1 VALHS
6 QVLSLLLVAPAS
18 ARELPPPVSVPSAAA
33 AALASGGAGCVV
45 ALLLLPLE
53 GLTLLLL
60 LLLLLLRLCCGFA
73 TAWNAALIS
82 SGEDVTVT
90 LGSVG
95 SLGSL
100 LAALGCS
107 SGKESGKNSSWM
119 ARPAFSIQPTGPHYQ
134 HRPARYSTRTIPLT

>member
-1 VALHS
+1 MALHS

-18 ARELPPPVSVPSAAA
+18 ARGLPPPVSVLSAAA
-33 AALASGGAGCVV
+33 VLSSGAAGCAV
-45 ALLLLPLE
+45 ALLLLLLE

-60 LLLLLLRLCCGFA
+60 LLALCCGFA

-107 SGKESGKNSSWM
+107 SGRESGKNSS
-119 ARPAFSIQPTGPHYQ
+119 
-134 HRPARYSTRTIPLT
+134 